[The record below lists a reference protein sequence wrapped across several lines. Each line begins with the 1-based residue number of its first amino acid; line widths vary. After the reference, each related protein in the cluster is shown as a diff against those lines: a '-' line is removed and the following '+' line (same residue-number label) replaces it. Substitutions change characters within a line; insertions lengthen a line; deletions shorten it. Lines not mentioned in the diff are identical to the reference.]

1 MGTIKV
7 EAGDFKTGKH
17 SSFVSMF
24 GTNSFIMA
32 IDEAGWI
39 GHKNITYKAD
49 QVEELSEASEENVKR
64 IWGTVGWGAAGAAIL
79 GPVGLL
85 AGLIAGG
92 RGKNVTFVCKF
103 KDGKKF
109 LGTTD
114 SKTFLKIRAAI
125 F

>member
-1 MGTIKV
+1 MGAIKV
-7 EAGDFKTGKH
+7 EAGDFKAGKH
-17 SSFVSMF
+17 SRFTAMF
-24 GTNSFIMA
+24 GLNEFEMA
-32 IDEAGWI
+32 LDEMGWTGWKMI
-39 GHKNITYKAD
+39 KYPATD
-49 QVEELSEASEENVKR
+49 VEEVAEASEENVKR
-64 IWGTVGWGAAGAAIL
+64 LGGTVGWGIAGAALL

-92 RGKNVTFVCKF
+92 RGKNVTFICKF

-114 SKTFLKIRAAI
+114 SKTYTKILASQ